1 MDQSFILIFCTVP
14 DEKSALFISRTI
26 VEEKLAA
33 CSSVTFGI
41 ESVYSWKNAVQQE
54 QERLLIIKTRSD
66 LFDKLQEKIL
76 KIHPYEV
83 PEIIAF
89 PIIKGNPE
97 YLKWIDENVKKS

>member
-1 MDQSFILIFCTVP
+1 MDQSFILVFCTVP
-14 DEKSALFISRTI
+14 DEKSALLISRTI
-26 VEEKLAA
+26 VEEQLGA
-33 CSSVTFGI
+33 CSSVIPGI
-41 ESVYSWKNAVQQE
+41 ESLYSWKSTIQQE
-54 QERLLIIKTRSD
+54 QEFLLIIKTRSD